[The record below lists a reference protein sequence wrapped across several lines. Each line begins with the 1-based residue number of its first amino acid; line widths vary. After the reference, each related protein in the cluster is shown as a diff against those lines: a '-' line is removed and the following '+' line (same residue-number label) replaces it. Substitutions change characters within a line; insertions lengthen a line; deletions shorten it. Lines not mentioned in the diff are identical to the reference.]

1 MVQDVRESFWVRY
14 SADGSVAQLYKLS
27 YSGYFFQRWNKG
39 EWVDASDRYERITQD
54 AACDEV
60 SAERANQIKD
70 TFAEVQAAA
79 IVADTVPD
87 TVTDGFSALAT
98 SAIAMHEV
106 FLEFVS
112 AGFTED
118 QALKIITGLI
128 RSE

>member
-1 MVQDVRESFWVRY
+1 VVQDVQDRFWVRY
-14 SADGSVAQLYKLS
+14 KADGSVAQLYRLT
-27 YSGYFFQRWNKG
+27 YSDFSFERWNKID
-39 EWVDASDRYERITQD
+39 WIDASDRYERITQD

-60 SAERANQIKD
+60 SLERANQIID
-70 TFAEVQAAA
+70 TFAEVQATA
-79 IVADTVPD
+79 

-98 SAIAMHEV
+98 SAIALHEV
-106 FLEFVS
+106 FLGFVS

>member
-1 MVQDVRESFWVRY
+1 MVQDVHDRFWVRY
-14 SADGSVAQLYKLS
+14 KTDGSVAQLYKFS
-27 YSGYFFQRWNKG
+27 YSGYFFQRWNKS
-39 EWVDASDRYERITQD
+39 EWVDARDRYERITQD

-60 SAERANQIKD
+60 SVERAHQIID
-70 TFAEVQAAA
+70 TFVEIQATA
-79 IVADTVPD
+79 TVPD
-87 TVTDGFSALAT
+87 TITNTVPDGFSALAT

-106 FLEFVS
+106 FLGFVS